1 MVKIE
6 KHEFNIYF
14 LNAYFY
20 LKRINLDKKNEN
32 LGKEPSKLI

>member
-6 KHEFNIYF
+6 KHEFNLYF

-32 LGKEPSKLI
+32 LGKEPGKWI